1 MKAVFVEL
9 PAFERHRDD
18 YFDDDGFSQLQVTL
32 MANPVAGDLIEGTG
46 GLRKVRFGDSRRS
59 KGKRGGLRVIY
70 YYWTGGPEFWL
81 FTLYD
86 KDEMAD
92 LTLKQR
98 AALKERVKD
107 ELKMRKKS

>member
-1 MKAVFVEL
+1 MAWMSNDG
-9 PAFERHRDD
+9 RRCDD
-18 YFDDDGFSQLQVTL
+18 YLDDDSLSRLQADL
-32 MANPVAGDLIEGTG
+32 MANPAAGDLIEGTG
-46 GLRKVRFGDSRRS
+46 GLRKLRFGDSRRS

-86 KDEMAD
+86 KDEMSD
-92 LTLKQR
+92 LTSKQR
-98 AALKERVKD
+98 AALKDRVKD

>member
-1 MKAVFVEL
+1 MKAVFIEL
-9 PAFERHRDD
+9 PAFEQHRDD
-18 YFDDDGFSQLQVTL
+18 YLDDDSFSRLQTDL
-32 MANPVAGDLIEGTG
+32 MANPAAGDLIEGTG
-46 GLRKVRFGDSRRS
+46 GLRKLRFGDSRRS
-59 KGKRGGLRVIY
+59 KGKRSGLRVIY

-86 KDEMAD
+86 KDEMSD
-92 LTLKQR
+92 LTPKQR